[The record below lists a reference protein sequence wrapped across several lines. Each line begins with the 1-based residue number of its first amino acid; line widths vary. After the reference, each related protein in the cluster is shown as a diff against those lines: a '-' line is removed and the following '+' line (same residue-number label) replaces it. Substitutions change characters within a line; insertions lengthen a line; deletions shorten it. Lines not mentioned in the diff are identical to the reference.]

1 MTFRFGSTSKAKL
14 DTVNP
19 KLAEVAEA
27 ALALSDIDFGIT
39 SHVLVIGKT
48 SQSRNNE
55 TGELRP
61 VSINVSGLVV
71 LDKRGNPNTTQ
82 DSGETYTGWF

>member
-1 MTFRFGSTSKAKL
+1 
-14 DTVNP
+14 
-19 KLAEVAEA
+19 
-27 ALALSDIDFGIT
+27 
-39 SHVLVIGKT
+39 LVIGKT

-61 VSINVSGLVV
+61 VSINVSGLIV
-71 LDKRGNPNTTQ
+71 LDKRGNPSTAQ